1 MPVRELESQS
11 LRLNIVVLLDLSDR
25 IADETQRDRDQA
37 IIRAITSRFV
47 GRKTRHSCSWQRLFR
62 CDPLLENCPL
72 LSAI

>member
-37 IIRAITSRFV
+37 IIRAITSCFTYPT
-47 GRKTRHSCSWQRLFR
+47 KRLVMAR
-62 CDPLLENCPL
+62 IIAWS
-72 LSAI
+72 LSR